1 MVLENRSWSL
11 FLTYVVFSGVLLQ
24 GVTDSAF
31 AEMRL
36 DGKVIPKFESI
47 ELKLDP
53 GQSQYRGSVR
63 IELDVKEETDRFRLH
78 SEGLIL
84 ERIEIIQDGKSL
96 PFEYDTAAGSLI
108 EIRTHET
115 LSLGSMLLTVDFSND
130 FDTTAK
136 SLYRMEND
144 GLWYVFSQF
153 ESNEA
158 REAFPCWDEPIFK
171 LPYQVTLIV
180 PEGDLA
186 LTNTPAKNE
195 RISNGWK
202 TVVFEETK
210 PLPSYLLAIV
220 TGPLETVPIPGMSIP
235 GRVVTIKGR
244 TDLAGEAV
252 KSTPPI
258 LAALE
263 KYFGQPYPFEKLD
276 LIAVPEFWYGA
287 MENPG
292 AVTYSE
298 RILLLDPLAVNVH
311 QRRSLAI
318 VTAHELAHM
327 WFGDLVTMKWWDD
340 LWLNESFAS
349 WIGDKIAHEV
359 FPEFRLDVNQVRK
372 AHRAMIADARPSTRA
387 VRQPVEAT
395 DNLLQSADVLTYNKG
410 QAVLNMFEQW
420 LGADTFRKCVIEY
433 LERNA
438 WGNAS
443 AGDFWSVISGVSGD
457 DIAGAM
463 STFLDQGGV
472 PLVTF
477 VVDHDK
483 RLKLSQERFS
493 NYGVDVQEDNLW
505 TIPVVFSYSDG
516 SGTRTRKVFLSETEQ
531 TIPLNDVDNI
541 DWVLPNVG
549 MNGYYRWSISPQ
561 MMEMLV
567 KRSTEILTERER
579 VGLIGNLSSLLDA
592 GEIRGDSYLKILNAF
607 ADDPVPQVIS
617 TLLTAMEKVKTAFVT
632 EDLESLFAVYV
643 RHTLGPALRR
653 YGLVGKGGEEE
664 EIARFRPQLISW
676 MADEGKDGRIIAFV
690 DSLTRE
696 HLNDPTIIDPSLAD
710 VVLDLSAHHGDR
722 TLFEECRDH
731 LETTDIPR
739 ERSRYIYMMGCFRDS
754 TLVEEALRYTLEGPL
769 RPMEAFMIPRAIRD
783 ETDND
788 DRLFQW
794 VMDNYEIIAS
804 RIPAEFVYYLPLY
817 SGGCSRERL
826 AKAQVFFTDPQRNL
840 PGVDRQL
847 AMVSD
852 QVNDCASLRE
862 REGKVV
868 AEYLEDFRSR

>member
-1 MVLENRSWSL
+1 
-11 FLTYVVFSGVLLQ
+11 
-24 GVTDSAF
+24 
-31 AEMRL
+31 
-36 DGKVIPKFESI
+36 
-47 ELKLDP
+47 
-53 GQSQYRGSVR
+53 
-63 IELDVKEETDRFRLH
+63 
-78 SEGLIL
+78 
-84 ERIEIIQDGKSL
+84 
-96 PFEYDTAAGSLI
+96 
-108 EIRTHET
+108 
-115 LSLGSMLLTVDFSND
+115 
-130 FDTTAK
+130 
-136 SLYRMEND
+136 
-144 GLWYVFSQF
+144 
-153 ESNEA
+153 
-158 REAFPCWDEPIFK
+158 
-171 LPYQVTLIV
+171 
-180 PEGDLA
+180 
-186 LTNTPAKNE
+186 
-195 RISNGWK
+195 
-202 TVVFEETK
+202 
-210 PLPSYLLAIV
+210 
-220 TGPLETVPIPGMSIP
+220 
-235 GRVVTIKGR
+235 
-244 TDLAGEAV
+244 
-252 KSTPPI
+252 
-258 LAALE
+258 
-263 KYFGQPYPFEKLD
+263 
-276 LIAVPEFWYGA
+276 
-287 MENPG
+287 
-292 AVTYSE
+292 
-298 RILLLDPLAVNVH
+298 
-311 QRRSLAI
+311 
-318 VTAHELAHM
+318 M